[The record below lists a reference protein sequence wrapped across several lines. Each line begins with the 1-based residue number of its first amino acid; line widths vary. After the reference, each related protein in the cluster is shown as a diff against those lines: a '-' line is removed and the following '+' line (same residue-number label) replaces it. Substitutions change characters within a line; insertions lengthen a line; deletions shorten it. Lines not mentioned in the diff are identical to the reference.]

1 MYKEGTVIKTLDDT
15 IYYKQNGNICIAKV
29 QKKPLD
35 MKSLLGK
42 EIADLSYEEI
52 VSISE
57 EEYLEGIETIPLSK
71 LDDALLNDEAESYL
85 LNEGIEQNRIEEMFT
100 SMPIKQKTKK
110 NTSSRKKKSFKPIK

>member
-57 EEYLEGIETIPLSK
+57 EEYLEGIEKIPLSK
-71 LDDALLNDEAESYL
+71 LDDALLNDEPESYL

-100 SMPIKQKTKK
+100 SMPTKQKTKK
-110 NTSSRKKKSFKPIK
+110 NTNSRKKKSFKSIK